1 MDQMSPPG
9 ESKQRLPIILGA
21 LLFLVSLTLLVS
33 VIVRLASVGGGQYY
47 QIVTG
52 ALGKLVRTSTPPP
65 TAVIVSLPALQVQAP
80 ATPEATAT
88 RPEPTVTSLII
99 SPTNAIALTATQPP
113 VPTLTKPVG
122 STASITSKE
131 RATATLRPTA
141 TPKPTAT
148 PQPTLRRPTR
158 VPRAPM
164 FTLTPTGVVTLTPTA
179 TP

>member
-33 VIVRLASVGGGQYY
+33 VIARLASVGGGQYY

-88 RPEPTVTSLII
+88 RPEPTATSLII

-131 RATATLRPTA
+131 RATAT
-141 TPKPTAT
+141 PKPTAT